1 MTTTDYNKTS
11 SSGDWTGGR
20 CRGKHY
26 SQVTLSHFHPRQLG
40 WGCCIAACL
49 VWTTAVVKGIWVWN
63 VSRFGMLHP
72 GRVAGL
78 LVTNTEHSDSAGL
91 QELVVSS

>member
-1 MTTTDYNKTS
+1 M
-11 SSGDWTGGR
+11 
-20 CRGKHY
+20 
-26 SQVTLSHFHPRQLG
+26 
-40 WGCCIAACL
+40 
-49 VWTTAVVKGIWVWN
+49 VKGIWVWN

-91 QELVVSS
+91 QELMVSS

>member
-1 MTTTDYNKTS
+1 MDWGTVQGQTLF
-11 SSGDWTGGR
+11 SGD
-20 CRGKHY
+20 
-26 SQVTLSHFHPRQLG
+26 TLSLPPSIVG
-40 WGCCIAACL
+40 VGCCIAACL

-91 QELVVSS
+91 QELMVSS